1 MPTLWRGGSLDLVG
15 EWRRSTHPT
24 LRVPLRGGD
33 FHAVRIEVDVKN
45 PLQRLLQEV

>member
-1 MPTLWRGGSLDLVG
+1 MV
-15 EWRRSTHPT
+15 THPHYKCAA